1 MKRKK
6 IIGILGGCI
15 FTDCPEI
22 EDAVE
27 IMEKEYGIT
36 FSKREPLAEMPTEQ
50 VVKAIRQAEELPEVK
65 MLPAEKPKKIKP
77 FVPRNV
83 GKSVKRSQK
92 PVYRY
97 RRR

>member
-6 IIGILGGCI
+6 IIGILVGCI

-22 EDAVE
+22 EDVVE

-50 VVKAIRQAEELPEVK
+50 VVNEMAKAKELPVVK

-92 PVYRY
+92 PLYRY

>member
-6 IIGILGGCI
+6 IISILVGCI
-15 FTDCPEI
+15 FTDWSEI

-36 FSKREPLAEMPTEQ
+36 LSKREPLAKVSAEQ
-50 VVKAIRQAEELPEVK
+50 VVKAMRQAEELPVVK

-92 PVYRY
+92 PLYRY